1 MYLPGTPG
9 EIIGDLRTA
18 RGLSKKQLSEITGI
32 VPSQLSRI
40 ENGKIKNISSDILIE
55 LARALNV
62 STDYILGLT
71 TIREPKNYD
80 ISELGLSNDAVKAI
94 LSGNIDMD
102 VLNCL
107 IEHERF
113 PYLLYLIKSYFSDS
127 ITSGIVSRNEIIDLA
142 AAELSE
148 FYKNSDKGKSEIKK
162 DIKALKA
169 QKIGQHEAE
178 YEKIKN
184 TFLTILRDIKKS
196 INSEGKTGPVTSEQ
210 FRQIKDELK
219 DKSANEV
226 TADAVADAV
235 TNMLR
240 QAAQID
246 DEKLEKLQGSVKEI
260 LEVLGEQCSNN

>member
-71 TIREPKNYD
+71 TIKEPKNHD
-80 ISELGLSNDAVKAI
+80 ISELGLSNGAVKAI

-127 ITSGIVSRNEIIDLA
+127 IAAGIVSRNEIIDLA
-142 AAELSE
+142 AAELSD
-148 FYKNSDKGKSEIKK
+148 FYKKTDKSEIKK
-162 DIKALKA
+162 DIKALKS

-178 YEKIKN
+178 SEKIKN

-196 INSEGKTGPVTSEQ
+196 ISSGTKTDSVTSEQ

-219 DKSANEV
+219 DKPASEV
-226 TADAVADAV
+226 TVDTIAGAV
-235 TNMLR
+235 TGMLG
-240 QAAQID
+240 QVAQVD
-246 DEKLEKLQGSVKEI
+246 DEKLEKLQGSVKEL
-260 LEVLGEQCSNN
+260 LEVLGEK

>member
-71 TIREPKNYD
+71 TIREPKNHD
-80 ISELGLSNDAVKAI
+80 ISELGLSNGAVKAI

-127 ITSGIVSRNEIIDLA
+127 IAAGIVSRNEIIDLA
-142 AAELSE
+142 SAELSD
-148 FYKNSDKGKSEIKK
+148 FYKKTDKSEIKK
-162 DIKALKA
+162 GIKALKS

-178 YEKIKN
+178 SEKIKN
-184 TFLTILRDIKKS
+184 TFLTILKDIKKS
-196 INSEGKTGPVTSEQ
+196 ISSGTKTDPVTSEQ
-210 FRQIKDELK
+210 FKQIKDELK
-219 DKSANEV
+219 NKPANEV
-226 TADAVADAV
+226 TADAIAGAV
-235 TNMLR
+235 TGMLG
-240 QAAQID
+240 QAVQMG

-260 LEVLGEQCSNN
+260 LEVLGEK

>member
-71 TIREPKNYD
+71 TIKEPKNHD
-80 ISELGLSNDAVKAI
+80 ISELGLSNGAVKTI

-127 ITSGIVSRNEIIDLA
+127 ITAGIVSRNEIIDLA
-142 AAELSE
+142 AAELSD
-148 FYKNSDKGKSEIKK
+148 FYKKTDKDKSEIKK

-178 YEKIKN
+178 SEKIKN
-184 TFLTILRDIKKS
+184 TFLTVLRDIKKS
-196 INSEGKTGPVTSEQ
+196 ISSGTKTDPVTSEQ
-210 FRQIKDELK
+210 FKQIKDELK
-219 DKSANEV
+219 DKPANEV
-226 TADAVADAV
+226 TADTIAGVVTGMLGQAV
-235 TNMLR
+235 
-240 QAAQID
+240 QID
-246 DEKLEKLQGSVKEI
+246 DEKLKKLQGSVKEL
-260 LEVLGEQCSNN
+260 LEVLGEK